1 MRYDIRLLKQRV
13 RESRYAVDDRAVAQ
27 AIVSRARARLTT
39 DRAEVQKH
47 LAWLEQQIQQ
57 FRSDGSDSATP
68 APARSLRR
76 ATARRA
82 SNRRATARSH
92 QEDTKARIVEFVT
105 RHPGS
110 TAGDLAK
117 GLNLKPASVSMRLN
131 QLAKAGEITKQSHG
145 YRTAQRSGQPG
156 T

>member
-1 MRYDIRLLKQRV
+1 V
-13 RESRYAVDDRAVAQ
+13 RQ
-27 AIVSRARARLTT
+27 LGARAT
-39 DRAEVQKH
+39 
-47 LAWLEQQIQQ
+47 
-57 FRSDGSDSATP
+57 G
-68 APARSLRR
+68 
-76 ATARRA
+76 
-82 SNRRATARSH
+82 SH